1 MYDPWVQTLP
11 PPSQYL
17 LHLLIRTLSRV
28 VTSLM
33 VSGWQRL
40 ESLPSCHPW
49 PESGNRGMWPVGH
62 RKCICMILS
71 LKDTMFY
78 INVLAKRMFNIA
90 ALALKIRNHAALDP
104 CPHSHPYR
112 DQHMMSYLCNVS
124 THQCIL
130 TKINLLIHFD
140 FDFISGPRLLP
151 FSFHDIHNTIY
162 WKLSSEYQH
171 RHRIQVQMSEER

>member
-1 MYDPWVQTLP
+1 MTLPVSVMFMTPEYRHCMP

-17 LHLLIRTLSRV
+17 LHLLIRTLSLV

-49 PESGNRGMWPVGH
+49 PESGNRGMWPVGYGKWIYDFESKRYH
-62 RKCICMILS
+62 
-71 LKDTMFY
+71 
-78 INVLAKRMFNIA
+78 VLYQCSCKRMFNIA
-90 ALALKIRNHAALDP
+90 ALALKPRNHAALDP
-104 CPHSHPYR
+104 CPHSPSYR

-124 THQCIL
+124 TRQCIH

-140 FDFISGPRLLP
+140 CIPGPRPGLVP
-151 FSFHDIHNTIY
+151 FSF
-162 WKLSSEYQH
+162 LP
-171 RHRIQVQMSEER
+171 